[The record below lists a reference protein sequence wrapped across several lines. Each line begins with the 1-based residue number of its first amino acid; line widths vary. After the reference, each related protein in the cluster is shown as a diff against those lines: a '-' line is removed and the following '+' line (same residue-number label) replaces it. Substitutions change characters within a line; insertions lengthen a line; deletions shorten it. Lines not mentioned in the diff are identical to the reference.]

1 MRYLPPTTYR
11 LVLPT
16 GLATHMNEC
25 GRSKVK
31 QLLRSSMLAR
41 LLVPFRAAPV
51 RPVWPDEV
59 SSQRSHHTSDH
70 QPGAGRMRQG
80 IYSHLVTQYESFDD
94 CGLQQLPRFDPFPIS
109 RDACDGLRSGPWQ
122 MRLPQKICSGGISH
136 TRQRP
141 PSSSF
146 QDFFV
151 ADYLYCPLIFPFFF
165 SVAKWRVIYCS
176 RSCFPVAVSLQP
188 DISRSP
194 PSSLDTNAP
203 ART

>member
-1 MRYLPPTTYR
+1 
-11 LVLPT
+11 
-16 GLATHMNEC
+16 MNEC

-41 LLVPFRAAPV
+41 LLVPFRAASV

-70 QPGAGRMRQG
+70 QPGAGRMQQG

-122 MRLPQKICSGGISH
+122 MRLPQKICSGGIQPHQTTSAVL
-136 TRQRP
+136 Q
-141 PSSSF
+141 
-146 QDFFV
+146 
-151 ADYLYCPLIFPFFF
+151 FPGLLRCRLPIL
-165 SVAKWRVIYCS
+165 ST
-176 RSCFPVAVSLQP
+176 
-188 DISRSP
+188 DISVLLLGREMAGHTLFQILFPSCRLSP
-194 PSSLDTNAP
+194 A
-203 ART
+203 

>member
-1 MRYLPPTTYR
+1 
-11 LVLPT
+11 
-16 GLATHMNEC
+16 MNEC

-41 LLVPFRAAPV
+41 VLVPFRAASV

-80 IYSHLVTQYESFDD
+80 IYSHLVTQYESFAD

-151 ADYLYCPLIFPFFF
+151 ADYLYCPLISPFFF
-165 SVAKWRVIYCS
+165 SVARWRVIYCS
-176 RSCFPVAVSLQP
+176 TSCFPVAVSLQP

-194 PSSLDTNAP
+194 PSSLDTIAP